1 MKSLKFREWAIK
13 RISKSGPIPL
23 SVAMSAALTHRDFGY
38 YHSKKIIGKTGD
50 FITAPEISQMFGELI
65 GAFLGYIWQQSG
77 NPVDSL
83 ICEFGPGR
91 GTLSE
96 DIYRALRQ
104 ICPDFALSPLHFIE
118 MSNSLRNLQ
127 EKKLKNQ
134 SVHWHKN
141 FKEMPQKPLFAVA
154 NEFFDVLG
162 VDQALYDGKH
172 WRNRLL
178 DFNGKFELV
187 AGPILNQTQLKLFDT
202 NLIKN
207 PKQGTVIEHCP
218 KAKQIISNV
227 ALHIRQFGGALLIID
242 YGKMNQIGD
251 TIQAV
256 SNHRPVEIWSTAGEA
271 DISHWVDFN
280 SMKRTTE
287 KTGARFVG
295 PVPQAHF
302 LKQVGIKQRAQ
313 NLAKI
318 DSPIHNRALFAA
330 VDRLISPSHMG
341 NVFQV
346 GLILPPGRGMPA
358 GFHVM

>member
-1 MKSLKFREWAIK
+1 MKSQNFREWAVK

-23 SVAMSAALTHRDFGY
+23 SVAMSAALTHQDFGY

-65 GAFLGYIWQQSG
+65 GAFLGYIWHQSG

-83 ICEFGPGR
+83 ICEFGPGH

-96 DIYRALRQ
+96 DIHRTLKQ
-104 ICPDFALSPLHFIE
+104 ICPNFSLSPLHFIE
-118 MSNSLRNLQ
+118 MSNSLRKLQ
-127 EKKLKNQ
+127 EKKLKSQ

-141 FKEMPQKPLFAVA
+141 FKEIPQKPLFAVA
-154 NEFFDVLG
+154 NEFFDALG
-162 VDQALYDGKH
+162 VDQAFYDGEF
-172 WRNRLL
+172 WRERLL
-178 DFNGKFELV
+178 NYNGQFELV
-187 AGPILNQTQLKLFDT
+187 AGSILNKKQLELFET

-207 PKQGTVIEHCP
+207 PKRGTIIEYCS
-218 KAKQIISNV
+218 KAKQIIFDVS
-227 ALHIRQFGGALLIID
+227 LHIKQFGGALLIID

-256 SNHRPVEIWSTAGEA
+256 SNHRPVETWSTAGDA

-280 SMKRTTE
+280 SIKKTTE
-287 KTGARFVG
+287 KIGARFIG

-302 LKQVGIKQRAQ
+302 LTQIGIKERAQ
-313 NLAKI
+313 NLVKT
-318 DSPIHNRALFAA
+318 DSPNHNRALLAA

-341 NVFQV
+341 NIFQV
-346 GLILPPGRGMPA
+346 GLILPPGRGMPT
-358 GFHVM
+358 GFQVM